1 MQTFPNSTERSSDF
15 NSTSNLV
22 LTKTIPR
29 RCLMLSENW
38 QTSSFLWISMIKTCP
53 GDFSKLSMV
62 FDPRSPSSSGQSGQ
76 VMAWHSIRD
85 PDQGGTDQ
93 SQPSIGPALTNR
105 GRAWHCQHW
114 HDWQSLL
121 ARPSLR
127 PARPF
132 YLRLNISNIFS
143 SRLHIFW
150 PTSHWIFSPTNTQ
163 RVTRPSSRLNAKVG
177 DVLMQHQAP
186 CLQLT
191 LPPHSMV
198 CTCFGFQVSA
208 TMWWLSA
215 ECGSGPGVILSGFC
229 PH

>member
-22 LTKTIPR
+22 LTKSITRHCFIF
-29 RCLMLSENW
+29 SKNW
-38 QTSSFLWISMIKTCP
+38 QTSGFSMNFNVQNMSKQRFTNFGWWLTQDPLLRSECVVRWWHDTAS
-53 GDFSKLSMV
+53 GDL
-62 FDPRSPSSSGQSGQ
+62 GQ
-76 VMAWHSIRD
+76 VRS
-85 PDQGGTDQ
+85 DQ

-105 GRAWHCQHW
+105 RRAWHCQHG

-150 PTSHWIFSPTNTQ
+150 PTSHWIFSPTTQ
-163 RVTRPSSRLNAKVG
+163 RRNATKFKIK
-177 DVLMQHQAP
+177 H
-186 CLQLT
+186 
-191 LPPHSMV
+191 
-198 CTCFGFQVSA
+198 F
-208 TMWWLSA
+208 
-215 ECGSGPGVILSGFC
+215 
-229 PH
+229 

>member
-1 MQTFPNSTERSSDF
+1 MNF
-15 NSTSNLV
+15 
-22 LTKTIPR
+22 
-29 RCLMLSENW
+29 
-38 QTSSFLWISMIKTCP
+38 KTCP
-53 GDFSKLSMV
+53 EDFSNLSMV

-85 PDQGGTDQ
+85 PGQGGTDQ
-93 SQPSIGPALTNR
+93 SQPSIGPALTNG
-105 GRAWHCQHW
+105 GRAWHCQHR

-163 RVTRPSSRLNAKVG
+163 RVKTRPSSRLNAKVG

-191 LPPHSMV
+191 LPPTNYGVYVFWFPSPRDNV
-198 CTCFGFQVSA
+198 V
-208 TMWWLSA
+208 SA